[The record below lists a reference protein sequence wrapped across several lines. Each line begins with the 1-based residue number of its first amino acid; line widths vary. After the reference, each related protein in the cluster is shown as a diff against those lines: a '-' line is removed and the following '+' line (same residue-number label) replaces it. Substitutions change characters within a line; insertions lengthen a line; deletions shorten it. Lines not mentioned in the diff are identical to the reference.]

1 MFRIV
6 MISVS
11 TFAFLAVSACAA
23 TPPPAPPAPTA
34 VVVAVTQVAPPQP
47 TLVPPTQPSPTLA
60 PTTAPAIGLPNPAS
74 VYCQQQGGKTDIR
87 KTAAGEVGY
96 CVFPDK
102 SECEEWAFFRGECK
116 PGKPATPAAATSPTG
131 PCTLVASKAITAYS
145 RPSLQATVFGELS
158 AGERVPVGGTT
169 DGWIGY
175 EPGVAQAAN
184 VGPFRLRWVQ
194 KTDAIKLEGACG
206 SVPVV
211 ASLPPTACFQMFMQ
225 ATPIL
230 GAARVGA
237 VIVAN
242 AKAGDYAQAIAASDQ
257 WLELDLNVG
266 SLKQNQNQ
274 KGWIPRAEANF
285 NGPCDQLPAVKP

>member
-1 MFRIV
+1 MFRIIV
-6 MISVS
+6 VAISLL
-11 TFAFLAVSACAA
+11 ALLAVSACAA
-23 TPPPAPPAPTA
+23 TPAPAPVP
-34 VVVAVTQVAPPQP
+34 VVVATMQVAPRQP
-47 TLVPPTQPSPTLA
+47 TQALPTQTSPTQA
-60 PTTAPAIGLPNPAS
+60 PTTAPVIGLPNPAS

-116 PGKPATPAAATSPTG
+116 PGKPTAAATSPTG
-131 PCTLVASKAITAYS
+131 PCELVASRAVTAYT
-145 RPSLQATVFGELS
+145 RPSVQATKFGELS
-158 AGERVPVGGTT
+158 AGERVPVAGTT
-169 DGWIGY
+169 DGWIGF

-194 KTDAIKLEGACG
+194 KSDAIKLEGACN
-206 SVPVV
+206 SLPVV
-211 ASLPPTACFQMFMQ
+211 ASLPPTACFQMFME

-237 VIVAN
+237 AIVAN

-266 SLKQNQNQ
+266 SLKQNQ

>member
-1 MFRIV
+1 MFRIIV
-6 MISVS
+6 VAISLL
-11 TFAFLAVSACAA
+11 ALLAVSACAA
-23 TPPPAPPAPTA
+23 TPPPAPTPAA
-34 VVVAVTQVAPPQP
+34 VATTQVAQPQP
-47 TLVPPTQPSPTLA
+47 TQLPPTQASATRAPTPA

-145 RPSLQATVFGELS
+145 RPSLQAAKFAELS

-169 DGWIGY
+169 DGWIGFD
-175 EPGVAQAAN
+175 PGVAQAAN

-211 ASLPPTACFQMFMQ
+211 ASLPPTACFQMFME

-230 GAARVGA
+230 DAARAGAAT
-237 VIVAN
+237 VAN
-242 AKAGDYAQAIAASDQ
+242 AKVGDYAQAIAASDQ
-257 WLELDLNVG
+257 WLQLDLSVG
-266 SLKQNQNQ
+266 SLKQDRQ
-274 KGWIPRAEANF
+274 GWIPRGASNV
-285 NGPCDQLPAVKP
+285 NGPCDQLPTVKP